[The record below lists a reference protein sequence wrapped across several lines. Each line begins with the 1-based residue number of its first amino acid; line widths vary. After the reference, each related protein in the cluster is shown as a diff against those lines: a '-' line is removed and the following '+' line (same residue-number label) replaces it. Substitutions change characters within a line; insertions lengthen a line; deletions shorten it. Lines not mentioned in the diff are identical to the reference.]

1 MNEEK
6 KLENVSN
13 YSWNDIVEMSERDS
27 VRQRA
32 SVYIWG
38 TNFNAMHHLV
48 WEILNN
54 AIDEALAWYGKE
66 INITLNKD
74 QSITIEDH
82 GRGMPIEYN
91 EKSKKLAIHLI
102 LNKLH
107 AWGKFSNK
115 NYNTSGWLN
124 WLGAAVTNFLSKFI
138 EVEVK
143 RWWKI
148 YKIRYESWYLK
159 DDLYEI
165 WTCDINDTG
174 TKVTFLPDEEVFW
187 EHKFD
192 FSKIVEY
199 AEKQSYLLPEIKITL
214 KNEQTDE
221 FIEFYGKWIE
231 SLLDKNNAWRTLI
244 SNQMSSTWKQEIKA
258 KKWNKVID
266 KEIEI
271 KYVVQYVWSDT
282 IDITSFVNNIIT
294 KHGWYHNKW
303 LERWIQKGIEE
314 YIKLTDNKLFQKDK
328 PKPQDYIKWLSWVL
342 SIYYFEPE
350 FVWQT
355 KDELWNE
362 EVTKPIS
369 DMVAE
374 SYSHYLMTNPVEAK
388 KILDKIKDNI
398 KLRKSIESAK
408 EAIVKK
414 EWFLWGTWKL
424 KHCIS
429 KNPEECELYLVE
441 WDSAW
446 GCFVWNT
453 ELLTDKWIKTFE
465 DLYNE
470 YEHAKETWE
479 SFSYYVYCYN
489 EKTNKFEM
497 SNIDDV
503 MLTKYTKDLMLIQCD
518 YNYSVECTRDHRFLK
533 VIYENQ
539 AYKEKLLWLEQEY
552 QEIRNEI
559 SDLSQYENL
568 DEDNDEDCEKNERL
582 KLDKARLQE
591 IEKEI
596 CELHE
601 KIQNSTKFDTEWVEA
616 KELVEWDYIISL
628 DWSRLQQWWLFSNDQ
643 YFTEPQLVK
652 SVTFIEKNEEVPVY
666 DIEVR
671 KLHNFALKNWMIV
684 HNSASQ
690 WRNKNNQAILPL
702 KGKVLNTI
710 WKNTSKIM
718 KNDEIRS
725 IINSLWCWI
734 WDDYDES
741 KLRYHKVVIFSDLDP
756 DWYHI
761 TALIITLLFK
771 LMPKLFENWHV
782 YKAFGP
788 LYRVDYDKKRE
799 YIDTLEQKDE
809 LIEELRKQWKKY
821 VVFRFKGLWE
831 MNTDDIYN
839 TMMDPQNRKFSK
851 ITIEDIQ
858 KAERY
863 LERVM
868 WKDTK
873 TKFFLARQ
881 YTVDDIL

>member
-1 MNEEK
+1 MKYFTFNDERMT
-6 KLENVSN
+6 LETEN

-54 AIDEALAWYGKE
+54 AIDEALAWYWNK
-66 INITLNKD
+66 IDITLNKD
-74 QSITIEDH
+74 YSITVEDH
-82 GRGMPIEYN
+82 WRGMPIEYN

-107 AWGKFSNK
+107 AWWKFSNK

-138 EVEVK
+138 EVDVK

-148 YKIRYESWYLK
+148 YRIRYESWYLK

-165 WTCDINDTG
+165 WTCDINDTW

-192 FSKIVEY
+192 FQKIVEY
-199 AEKQSYLLPEIKITL
+199 SENQSYLLPNIKITL
-214 KNEQTDE
+214 KNEFTGEVVE
-221 FIEFYGKWIE
+221 FHWKWIE
-231 SLLDKNNAWRTLI
+231 SLLTKNNEWRTII
-244 SNQMSSTWKQEIKA
+244 SEQMMSDWKQLIKA
-258 KKWNKVID
+258 KKWNKVIE
-266 KEIEI
+266 KELEI

-314 YIKLTDNKLFQKDK
+314 YIKLTDNKIFQKDK
-328 PKPQDYIKWLSWVL
+328 PKPQDYIKWMSWVL

-369 DMVAE
+369 DIVSE
-374 SYSHYLMTNPVEAK
+374 NFSHYLMTNPNEAK

-414 EWFLWGTWKL
+414 EWFLWWTWKL

-429 KNPEECELYLVE
+429 KNPEECELFLVE

-453 ELLTDKWIKTFE
+453 EILTDKWVKTFE
-465 DLYNE
+465 ELYNE
-470 YEHAKETWE
+470 HNNDKDN
-479 SFSYYVYCYN
+479 FFYYVYSFD
-489 EKTNKFEM
+489 EKLWKFVM
-497 SNIDDV
+497 STIENV
-503 MLTKYTKDLMLIQCD
+503 MLTKREQYLIEIID
-518 YNYSVECTRDHRFLK
+518 EYWYKFECTRDHKILK
-533 VIYENQ
+533 YNEFKSSNTYE
-539 AYKEKLLWLEQEY
+539 W
-552 QEIRNEI
+552 I
-559 SDLSQYENL
+559 
-568 DEDNDEDCEKNERL
+568 
-582 KLDKARLQE
+582 
-591 IEKEI
+591 
-596 CELHE
+596 
-601 KIQNSTKFDTEWVEA
+601 EA
-616 KELVEWDYIISL
+616 KYLEEWDKIVSL
-628 DWSRLQQWWLFSNDQ
+628 DWTRLINWWLFSNWQ
-643 YFTEPQLVK
+643 FFTEPRK
-652 SVTFIEKNEEVPVY
+652 IKTRTFIEKKEELPVY
-666 DIEVR
+666 DIEV
-671 KLHNFALKNWMIV
+671 KKYHNFSLKNWMIV

-702 KGKVLNTI
+702 KGKVLNTT
-710 WKNTSKIM
+710 WKNLSKIM

-734 WDDYDES
+734 WEDFDES
-741 KLRYHKVVIFSDLDP
+741 KLRYHKIVIFSDLDP

-782 YKAFGP
+782 FKAFGP

-799 YIDTLEQKDE
+799 YIDTLEQKDKLVE
-809 LIEELRKQWKKY
+809 QLREQWKKF

-831 MNTDDIYN
+831 MNNDDIYN
-839 TMMDPQNRKFSK
+839 TMMDPENRKFSQ
-851 ITIEDIQ
+851 ITIEDINE
-858 KAERY
+858 AERY

-873 TKFFLARQ
+873 TKFFLAKQ
-881 YTVDDIL
+881 YTIEDIL